1 MTKEFLI
8 EKKEELKKYYSK
20 YWIIGLLVFIL
31 ILLVIYGLL
40 NFFGESEQVLTC
52 GDGTYYND
60 CSLNKPYYCEDNLL
74 IENIE
79 ECDCPEVLRNL
90 GDDCF
95 SSRYVE
101 EKDIDLKYILEGEE
115 KFINFNLYEGVVDYL
130 DILPRSLL
138 VTNGENYT
146 RKDFKLMKIDDELQR
161 ESLMPLVVEIQNIA
175 PWSKDLQA
183 QIAISLV
190 QNIPYG
196 EPDFV
201 EVFKGRFQV
210 RLSRYPYQT
219 LEEHFGSCECK
230 SELLVFLLREL
241 GFEVGL
247 FYYQEENHEAVGIK
261 CPLKYSLNNTGYCFI
276 ETTLPAPISYSEGRY
291 QGIGGSSMLGDYTEF
306 TFISE
311 GISLGD
317 NLGDYSDAKSLGR
330 LVDKIDEKGYLNF
343 FEKVRL
349 NNLREKYEL
358 LY

>member
-1 MTKEFLI
+1 M
-8 EKKEELKKYYSK
+8 
-20 YWIIGLLVFIL
+20 
-31 ILLVIYGLL
+31 
-40 NFFGESEQVLTC
+40 
-52 GDGTYYND
+52 
-60 CSLNKPYYCEDNLL
+60 
-74 IENIE
+74 
-79 ECDCPEVLRNL
+79 
-90 GDDCF
+90 
-95 SSRYVE
+95 
-101 EKDIDLKYILEGEE
+101 
-115 KFINFNLYEGVVDYL
+115 
-130 DILPRSLL
+130 
-138 VTNGENYT
+138 
-146 RKDFKLMKIDDELQR
+146 
-161 ESLMPLVVEIQNIA
+161 
-175 PWSKDLQA
+175 
-183 QIAISLV
+183 
-190 QNIPYG
+190 
-196 EPDFV
+196 
-201 EVFKGRFQV
+201 FKGRFQV